1 MLDTD
6 EQVRETKKSKTKKK
20 KQKYKTST
28 QRFTSQRLREEV
40 TGRAEPA
47 VKGAEFGSGQ
57 ASFEASLT
65 TRRKG
70 SVCQDEDQDRMRGE
84 RSRWR
89 R

>member
-6 EQVRETKKSKTKKK
+6 EQVRETKKSKRKKK

-40 TGRAEPA
+40 PTGRGPA
-47 VKGAEFGSGQ
+47 VRGAELCSGQ
-57 ASFEASLT
+57 AAFEASLT

-70 SVCQDEDQDRMRGE
+70 SVRQDENQDRMRGE